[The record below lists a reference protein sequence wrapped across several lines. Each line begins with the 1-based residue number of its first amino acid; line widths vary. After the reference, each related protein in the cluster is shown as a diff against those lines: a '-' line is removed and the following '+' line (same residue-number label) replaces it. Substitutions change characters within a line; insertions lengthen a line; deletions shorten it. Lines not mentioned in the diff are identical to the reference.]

1 MYATTD
7 FRKGLKI
14 EIDGIPYEILDFQH
28 YKPGKGGAIVRT
40 KLSNILNGRVV
51 DKTFRSGEKV
61 ERPDLETRT
70 MQYLYSEGNAL
81 IFMDMTS
88 YEQIEIPKENTSGK
102 YEFLVDGQECKVQVY
117 NGNPIDIELPLSL
130 VLEVVYTEV
139 GLKGDTVSNTTKP
152 ATLST
157 GITIQV
163 PLFIDKG
170 DLIKVD
176 TKTREYIGRE

>member
-1 MYATTD
+1 MYSTTD

-14 EIDGIPYEILDFQH
+14 ELDGTPYEILDFQH

-61 ERPDLETRT
+61 ERPDLETRA
-70 MQYLYSEGNAL
+70 MQYLYTEGDAL
-81 IFMDMTS
+81 IFMDLTS
-88 YEQIEIPKENTSGK
+88 YEQVEISKEQTGRK
-102 YEFLVDGQECKVQVY
+102 YQFLIDGQECKVQVY
-117 NGNPIDIELPLSL
+117 NGQPIDIELPSSII
-130 VLEVVYTEV
+130 LEVTYTET

-157 GITIQV
+157 GIIVQV
-163 PLFIDKG
+163 PLFIEKG
-170 DLIKVD
+170 DMIKVD
-176 TKTREYIGRE
+176 TKTCDYIGRE